1 VTLDG
6 LFSETKLGEMTLQ
19 NHIVMAPLTRCRAID
34 NVANALMATY
44 YGQRA
49 SVGLIITEGTSP
61 STSGLGY
68 ARIPGL
74 FSLKQVEGWKLVT
87 EAVHAKGAKIFCQ
100 LMHTGRISH
109 ALNLPG
115 GSRVLAPSAVAC
127 SEQMYTDKEGMQDLP
142 EPEEMD
148 ADDIEST
155 VNDYGRAASN
165 AIKAGFD
172 GVEMHA
178 ANGYLLE
185 QFFRPSTNQRDDAY
199 GGSVEHRARF
209 VLEAVQAA
217 CDAIGKD
224 KVGVRISPFGVF
236 NEMPPY
242 AEMEEDYRYLVEE
255 LNKIGIAYLHIV
267 DHSAMGAPEIPA
279 SMKKSIRDIFKGT
292 LILSG
297 GYNAERAAKDV
308 DAGNADLIAV
318 GVPMLSNPDLVDRW
332 KNNKPLNEVDF
343 DTFYTADEKGY
354 TDYPT
359 AA

>member
-1 VTLDG
+1 MTK